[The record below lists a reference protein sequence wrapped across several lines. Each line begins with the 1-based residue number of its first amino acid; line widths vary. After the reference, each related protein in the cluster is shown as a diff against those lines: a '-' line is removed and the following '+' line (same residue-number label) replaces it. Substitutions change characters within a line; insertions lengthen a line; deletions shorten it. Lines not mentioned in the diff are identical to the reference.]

1 MAKEAIPIVQDIV
14 CGLKKKYRA
23 RIVTK
28 TEGSTFIT
36 IYSLTKGEG
45 DGCLREIEDTIKS
58 SLVVTKT
65 ISISHFQALYLE
77 ANEKLKPAVQR
88 NLVAFSVL
96 KDQSNDCKVTLKGT
110 VNGVDGVMEKVKC
123 YIETHYSE
131 ASFDVKVDTR
141 YVKMWFK
148 RWQQLKIQQEA
159 HEDVM
164 LQFVQK
170 HSNPNVAGTTFV
182 TFHLWGDAKCVDVL
196 KNLILTQDCGSCIKG
211 KLLMLPQQGATVIA
225 KGLKDN
231 EINIHSLAI
240 EVEIDEA
247 SNTMTIVAPIQ
258 VSDDD
263 IRKARELIL
272 FYLENQKSI
281 FTLSDPIMGLILAST
296 KYSTKLNDII
306 GAHNVKVVAPKFP
319 KCDLTLIG
327 NLAAIQNVMNDLQQ
341 LQTLMC
347 NDIDQMILLVNPQH
361 VPVIES
367 SEFVQFCKTIQ
378 DELFVYCSRGYRK
391 ANTIVENSLFIQ
403 PTPLSHCIKFEVVR
417 GSIVNECVYAIVN
430 NANEH
435 LQHTDG
441 VAKLIADAGGPSIQS
456 DCDNYIKNHGKL
468 KPGEAVCFGGGSL
481 LCHKLIHAVWPHWR
495 LGSKHSKREVH
506 RTFVNI
512 FILAEAEKI
521 ESISFSIFGTDIPP
535 NEFAKALFKVLND
548 YCKGHPST
556 HVFNQKVRCVLPDN
570 ASTVNVFMS
579 TLHKCTQC
587 LPEHPVFSLFNK
599 RRSKYNDG
607 STKNISE
614 SRSATQGSNETHT
627 DLTSNDNFKPEMSIV
642 PMSPDVWEWLDDN
655 GLFVQYSS
663 VTSTALSSEYA
674 NNPSGSHF
682 QTIGQYIYLI
692 DFNTMTQTNTKTMKQ
707 RPIQHTPVTPAP
719 PPLTPT
725 QVIENPCQT
734 TESSDDCPEDD
745 VINTIL
751 LRGFK
756 ANLESSKTSILQM
769 LDTASVSND
778 IPQSLSG
785 SCVLTFPTEW
795 QPQIKTTE
803 LFTLSAGSTEWS
815 HVTQLFQQTMP
826 QTVCTLSS
834 IRRIQNKWL
843 WERYFQHR
851 KRLDVKNEGLVNEK
865 ELFHGTRTN
874 EPRLI
879 YEGEDGFDMR
889 YSAEGMWGKAN
900 YFAVKA
906 SYSNSYAHINANTGK
921 KEMFLVKVLT
931 GESYDCAPN
940 SSLRVPPPK
949 PGRTGG
955 KLQLEQLK
963 YDTVTGSTGGSQVF
977 MAYDNEKAYP
987 SYLIEYKEL

>member
-1 MAKEAIPIVQDIV
+1 MLSFFPLQLLCPYSCQGTVAKEAMQIVLDIV
-14 CGLKKKYRA
+14 CGLETKYRA
-23 RIVTK
+23 RIVTM
-28 TEGSTFIT
+28 TDGCIT
-36 IYSLTKGEG
+36 IYSLTKNEG
-45 DGCLREIEDTIKS
+45 DGCFREIEATIKS
-58 SLVVTKT
+58 NLIVTKT

-77 ANEKLKPAVQR
+77 ANEKLKPAVR
-88 NLVAFSVL
+88 INMVAFSVL

-110 VNGVDGVMEKVKC
+110 VNGVDGVMEKLKC

-131 ASFDVKVDTR
+131 TSFDIEVDTR

-148 RWQQLKIQQEA
+148 HWQQLKIQKEA

-170 HSNPNVAGTTFV
+170 HGNPNVAGTTFV
-182 TFHLWGDAKCVDVL
+182 TFHLWGDANCVDTL
-196 KNLILTQDCGSCIKG
+196 KSLILTRDCGNWIKG

-258 VSDDD
+258 VSDED
-263 IRKARELIL
+263 IRKAGEIIMV
-272 FYLENQKSI
+272 YLENQKSI

-296 KYSTKLNDII
+296 KYSTKLNDITHP
-306 GAHNVKVVAPKFP
+306 HNVKVTVPKFP

-327 NLAAIQNVMNDLQQ
+327 NLAGIQNVEKDLQQ

-347 NDIDQMILLVNPQH
+347 KDIDQVILRVDPQH

-378 DELFVYCSRGYRK
+378 DELFVCYKRGYRK
-391 ANTIVENSLFIQ
+391 ANTIIENSLFIQ
-403 PTPLSHCIKFEVVR
+403 PTPLSHCIKFEAVQ
-417 GSIVNECVYAIVN
+417 GSIVNEHVYAIVN

-456 DCDNYIKNHGKL
+456 DCDYYIKSHGKL
-468 KPGEAVCFGGGSL
+468 KPGEVVCFGGGSL
-481 LCHKLIHAVWPHWR
+481 LCSKLIHAVWPHSR
-495 LGSKHSKREVH
+495 LGKNNAKDICG
-506 RTFVNI
+506 TFANI
-512 FILAEAEKI
+512 LNLAESAKV
-521 ESISFSIFGTDIPP
+521 ESISFSLFGTNIPP
-535 NEFAKALFKVLND
+535 NVFVQTLFKAISDFCTLHT
-548 YCKGHPST
+548 GT
-556 HVFNQKVRCVLPDN
+556 HAFMQKVRCVLPN
-570 ASTVNVFMS
+570 KSSTIDAFIS
-579 TLHKCTQC
+579 TLRKYI
-587 LPEHPVFSLFNK
+587 PEHPGFS
-599 RRSKYNDG
+599 
-607 STKNISE
+607 
-614 SRSATQGSNETHT
+614 
-627 DLTSNDNFKPEMSIV
+627 
-642 PMSPDVWEWLDDN
+642 WLDDPPRKKQELQNCTGKPHPKVTETCASPDSWQWQDDN
-655 GLFVQYSS
+655 GSFVDYS
-663 VTSTALSSEYA
+663 VEICKEFSSMYA
-674 NNPSGSHF
+674 KNPLDSLF
-682 QTIGQYIYLI
+682 QTIGGYIYII
-692 DFNTMTQTNTKTMKQ
+692 DFNTMTQTNTTTMKQ
-707 RPIQHTPVTPAP
+707 RPIQCSISTTAAP
-719 PPLTPT
+719 SLTAT
-725 QVIENPCQT
+725 LKEHLDDT
-734 TESSDDCPEDD
+734 SSTGDD
-745 VINTIL
+745 VFNTIL

-756 ANLESSKTSILQM
+756 VNLETAKSSILEM
-769 LDTASVSND
+769 LNAACSSED
-778 IPQSLSG
+778 IPHSLNTNT
-785 SCVLTFPTEW
+785 CFLTFPPEW
-795 QPQIKTTE
+795 QPQTKTTE
-803 LFTLSAGSTEWS
+803 LFPLSAESTEWS

-826 QTVCTLSS
+826 PTMCTLSS

-906 SYSNSYAHINANTGK
+906 SYSNSYAHVNANTGK

-949 PGRTGG
+949 PGRSGG

-987 SYLIEYKEL
+987 AYLIEYKEL